1 MFSIEMLMTSRR
13 HNVGGDGRKGTEE
26 RRGEDA
32 DAAAAHGE
40 HGDAAAAQG
49 EHGDAEEDDAADA
62 TATADH
68 EHVYEPDHADIS
80 TGEWS

>member
-1 MFSIEMLMTSRR
+1 MLMTSRR

-32 DAAAAHGE
+32 DAAAA
-40 HGDAAAAQG
+40 QG

-62 TATADH
+62 TATTDD